1 MSQTVAERISEI
13 DAILQAGTSRVRHGD
28 RDVQYDLAELRKERS
43 RLLAQQANTGS
54 FRRVV
59 FKTHG

>member
-1 MSQTVAERISEI
+1 MTNAERIAEI

-28 RDVQYDLAELRKERS
+28 RDVQYDLDALRRERA
-43 RLLAQQANTGS
+43 RLVAKTSATDS

-59 FKTHG
+59 FTNG

>member
-13 DAILQAGTSRVRHGD
+13 DAILQAGTEQVRIGD
-28 RDVQYDLAELRKERS
+28 RWVTYNLGELRKERS
-43 RLLAQQANTGS
+43 RLLSQSANTGG

-59 FKTHG
+59 FKVDG